1 MTMNAHPSARRHQA
15 GLTLVELLVAM
26 ALGLL
31 IAGAA
36 VATLVI
42 GRQGFNAVDSSTQLR
57 ENARFAAGLIQRI
70 GIQAGYENNAG
81 GNFTQWRLFCGT
93 PGATLACGAP
103 NPANPAV
110 VDTNP
115 GVRAYDNAMITNLAL
130 LPGGLA
136 HGSRGAACAV
146 PDTSCQN
153 GSDILMIRYFGD
165 TRPGAAVGNGSMINC
180 AGMNEPENPAP
191 AYSIFHVVRSA
202 SGEPTLVCAFF
213 NPNTL
218 AWQQVPLVEGVEGFQ
233 LLFGVDGVS
242 PGAAPPVLQLPV
254 NINNV
259 GNDTVPE
266 RYLRAS
272 ELDVAG
278 NPAATADNW
287 RRVRSIRVGL
297 VVRGGANSAV
307 DRASSGR
314 TIDVLGNGFFNA
326 ADVGS
331 RLVVP
336 ADGRLR
342 QTLVFTIHLRNPQ
355 YVFPNS

>member
-1 MTMNAHPSARRHQA
+1 MTMNAHPLPRRPQA
-15 GLTLVELLVAM
+15 GFTLVELLVAM

-36 VATLVI
+36 IATLVI

-57 ENARFAAGLIQRI
+57 ENARFAASLLQRV
-70 GIQAGYENNAG
+70 GIQAGYENVAQG
-81 GNFTQWRLFCGT
+81 QTSWRLFCGT
-93 PGATLACGAP
+93 PGATVPCGLGG
-103 NPANPAV
+103 
-110 VDTNP
+110 DTNP
-115 GVRAYDNAMITNLAL
+115 GVRAYDDALITNLAA

-136 HGSRGAACAV
+136 HGNRGAACAV

-153 GSDILMIRYFGD
+153 GSDVLMIRYFGD
-165 TRPGAAVGNGSMINC
+165 TRPGAAVGSGSMINC
-180 AGMNEPENPAP
+180 AGMNEPENLAAP

-202 SGEPTLVCAFF
+202 AGEPTLVCAYR
-213 NPNTL
+213 NPTTGV
-218 AWQQVPLVEGVEGFQ
+218 WEQVPLVEGVEGFQ
-233 LLFGVDGVS
+233 VLFGVDGVTA
-242 PGAAPPVLQLPV
+242 GAAPPVLQLPL

-259 GNDTVPE
+259 TSDTVPE
-266 RYLRAS
+266 SFLRAS
-272 ELDVAG
+272 QLDVAG

-297 VVRGGANSAV
+297 VVRGGPNSAV

-355 YVFPNS
+355 YTFPES